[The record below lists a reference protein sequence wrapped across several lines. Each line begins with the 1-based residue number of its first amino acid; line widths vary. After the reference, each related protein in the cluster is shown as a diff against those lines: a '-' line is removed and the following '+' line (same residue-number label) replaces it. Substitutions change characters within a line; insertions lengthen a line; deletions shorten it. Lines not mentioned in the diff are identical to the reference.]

1 LFGATVAKV
10 NNNGKA
16 LFDDLGLQS
25 TPGSGPHNIYFRSG
39 TNSSNSGDGMRKRSF
54 LNTTGILASFVQV
67 CPENEYLDGTQC
79 QSCPLNSQ
87 MKDGVTSG
95 TSSSVCLCNE
105 NYYRELK
112 GNEMTCNKCQSSSTS
127 LSGSTS
133 PSDCVCE
140 TGSYLSESTCLF
152 CDDDEYLDNTSPNR
166 SMWSC
171 ATCPSGA
178 ACKNNADAT
187 SIKGL
192 FGWSR
197 CPSTNERERP
207 TFTSCAFPGACLGS
221 QNLALLGKF
230 HDESGNDLADCIGIN
245 CTERCNVGY
254 VNNSTL
260 CGRCDANFSH
270 EGLTG
275 RCKSCPD
282 PALNVLVSLFG
293 VFVGLIGV
301 IVYIH
306 LTLSDAGQADP
317 SDGAKSIGLSFV
329 QLISLLYTFPIAW

>member
-1 LFGATVAKV
+1 L
-10 NNNGKA
+10 
-16 LFDDLGLQS
+16 
-25 TPGSGPHNIYFRSG
+25 
-39 TNSSNSGDGMRKRSF
+39 
-54 LNTTGILASFVQV
+54 
-67 CPENEYLDGTQC
+67 YLDGTQC
-79 QSCPLNSQ
+79 ESCPLNSQ

-178 ACKNNADAT
+178 SCKNNADAT
-187 SIKGL
+187 SIKSL

-197 CPSTNERERP
+197 CPSTNKRERP
-207 TFTSCAFPGACLGS
+207 TFASCVFPGACLGS

-282 PALNVLVSLFG
+282 PALNVLVGLFG